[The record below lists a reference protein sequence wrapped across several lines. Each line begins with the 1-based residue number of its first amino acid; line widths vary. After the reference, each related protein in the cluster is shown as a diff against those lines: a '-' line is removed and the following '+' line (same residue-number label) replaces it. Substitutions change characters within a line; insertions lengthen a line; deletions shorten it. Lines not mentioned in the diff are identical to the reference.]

1 MSTSSSPSSLI
12 LTLLKLKAMVRAL
25 FSQKE
30 PNPASATN
38 AVEQVVPAIGGSQS
52 NLTLFSSIQNPHANS
67 LTQFQSRKINFN
79 KTGGKQFQPSQI
91 YRLRSIPVSSSMDY
105 SQTHGQNCNPKWTKL
120 TDMLSNFVTAN
131 TAFLPVLEYS
141 WKQRKLREL
150 ARTPL
155 NENCSA
161 VISTQVTKETWKT
174 SGRFLIACE
183 FYGDYYIATLA
194 DLGASINLMPY
205 SVWNNLSLPELTPT
219 CMTLELA
226 DRSITKPIGIAEDV
240 FVNVGKFQFPADF
253 VVVDFEPDPRVSFNS
268 RAMFLKNQSCF
279 DRCFMSGNPTP
290 YFEPIVST
298 ASPTLTPFG
307 DSDFLL
313 FEEADSF
320 LALEMIQPSY
330 ELIQF
335 FRILRGRHP
344 ASRSNFEQ
352 CEPPL
357 PPSTNQEQY
366 LLEHNTSSQHA
377 WNGETNS
384 TRLVHGMASNMVID
398 YRKLNEASL
407 KVPFHCPSW
416 TNMLEKTSMDT
427 NTTVSS
433 WLHGFIFI
441 SQLTQKIKEKGQL
454 YLPFTETFAS
464 PIVLCLWGY
473 AMSPGYISNDAGVE
487 DTNIV
492 FKLEGEEEPFFW
504 LKEGHYLKPSS
515 STNSRDTKEINEAF
529 PLETLGFCMLFKIK
543 VPHGFLIWQTTLRW
557 VIRRCVSGQE
567 ALDIL
572 KACHSWWDL
581 WGTYGAIY
589 TSKKDATNNS
599 IQVCEI
605 FDIWGIDFMGPF
617 PSSRGNKYILVAV
630 DYLSKWVEAKALP
643 TNDARV
649 MTCLQRSCL
658 VGVTHLCPSTAYH
671 PQTAG
676 NKLRC
681 PNRGLKR
688 IILEKETWRKI
699 VPPVGHII
707 DDALVDRP
715 ATAVLSKHPSVNSI
729 GNDEFIRQ
737 GQRRFILGALLFY
750 DHQLVLIIKEVELC
764 CRKRIFKKRR
774 KKAKPNKPCHG
785 KERTKVK

>member
-183 FYGDYYIATLA
+183 FYGDYYIATLG

-253 VVVDFEPDPRVSFNS
+253 VMFYEVRLPFVLVKEAISF
-268 RAMFLKNQSCF
+268 QSGPNLSYTADNNHMTVTKIDVIDMACDEYSQEVLGF
-279 DRCFMSGNPTP
+279 SNVIASGNPTP

-366 LLEHNTSSQHA
+366 LLELGQNQT
-377 WNGETNS
+377 
-384 TRLVHGMASNMVID
+384 L
-398 YRKLNEASL
+398 LN
-407 KVPFHCPSW
+407 
-416 TNMLEKTSMDT
+416 
-427 NTTVSS
+427 
-433 WLHGFIFI
+433 
-441 SQLTQKIKEKGQL
+441 
-454 YLPFTETFAS
+454 
-464 PIVLCLWGY
+464 
-473 AMSPGYISNDAGVE
+473 
-487 DTNIV
+487 
-492 FKLEGEEEPFFW
+492 
-504 LKEGHYLKPSS
+504 
-515 STNSRDTKEINEAF
+515 
-529 PLETLGFCMLFKIK
+529 
-543 VPHGFLIWQTTLRW
+543 
-557 VIRRCVSGQE
+557 
-567 ALDIL
+567 
-572 KACHSWWDL
+572 
-581 WGTYGAIY
+581 
-589 TSKKDATNNS
+589 
-599 IQVCEI
+599 
-605 FDIWGIDFMGPF
+605 
-617 PSSRGNKYILVAV
+617 
-630 DYLSKWVEAKALP
+630 
-643 TNDARV
+643 
-649 MTCLQRSCL
+649 
-658 VGVTHLCPSTAYH
+658 
-671 PQTAG
+671 
-676 NKLRC
+676 
-681 PNRGLKR
+681 
-688 IILEKETWRKI
+688 
-699 VPPVGHII
+699 
-707 DDALVDRP
+707 
-715 ATAVLSKHPSVNSI
+715 
-729 GNDEFIRQ
+729 
-737 GQRRFILGALLFY
+737 
-750 DHQLVLIIKEVELC
+750 
-764 CRKRIFKKRR
+764 
-774 KKAKPNKPCHG
+774 
-785 KERTKVK
+785 